1 MCTKMA
7 GCATGYPVDFCS
19 FNGDQTPDPRD
30 PNQQTSWQY
39 QLVWDFFN
47 QF

>member
-1 MCTKMA
+1 VYDNGQHIAITASMEREYVA
-7 GCATGYPVDFCS
+7 QCA
-19 FNGDQTPDPRD
+19 DQGRRHM
-30 PNQQTSWQY
+30 QASWQY